1 MSVLGVVVRTHPQHL
16 AAVLPRL
23 NALPG
28 LDLVANPG
36 DGRLVL
42 VLEDQPDRSAAA
54 CLGDLAQWPELW
66 STTLVYEYSGPDS
79 PSPHS
84 EATDWRHELNTLDT
98 SAARPASTAS
108 SAAPL
113 AAPIPS

>member
-16 AAVLPRL
+16 VLCCRL
-23 NALPG
+23 QALPG

-54 CLGDLAQWPELW
+54 CLGDLAQW
-66 STTLVYEYSGPDS
+66 
-79 PSPHS
+79 
-84 EATDWRHELNTLDT
+84 
-98 SAARPASTAS
+98 ARAVVHHPGLRVFRA
-108 SAAPL
+108 
-113 AAPIPS
+113 